1 MARHRSATET
11 APGPARGGATA
22 ARSGRRGRRRA
33 RADSLTTALLAVPW
47 VTIVLLVLVPVAAV
61 DLLRPAVYA
70 ATTTVTA
77 TSEAVAAR
85 AAVDLTRADVVDR
98 VEDRI
103 ELEDDWRGR
112 VQVTV
117 QRTGAEDEVLVRAR
131 AADPRLAALA
141 ADTAAALAVSDA
153 PDDLALSEA
162 AAVPTRPE
170 GEGPRWWVIASLPL
184 LVLAV
189 LAEQVRARRE
199 TEQAAGGGGPGRP
212 VRGAT

>member
-170 GEGPRWWVIASLPL
+170 GEGPRWVIASLPL

>member
-1 MARHRSATET
+1 MGRHRSA
-11 APGPARGGATA
+11 AQVARRGGATA
-22 ARSGRRGRRRA
+22 ARPGRRGRRRA

-47 VTIVLLVLVPVAAV
+47 VTVVLLVLVPVAAV

-77 TSEAVAAR
+77 TSEEAAGR
-85 AAVDLTRADVVDR
+85 AAVDLTRADVVGR

-103 ELEDDWRGR
+103 ELEDAWRG
-112 VQVTV
+112 TV
-117 QRTGAEDEVLVRAR
+117 HLAVDRAGEPDEVRVLAR

-153 PDDLALSEA
+153 PEDLALSAA

-170 GEGPRWWVIASLPL
+170 GEGPRWWVVSAVPL
-184 LVLAV
+184 LVLAALV
-189 LAEQVRARRE
+189 ERVRARRE
-199 TEQAAGGGGPGRP
+199 TAPARGVGGPVRP
-212 VRGAT
+212 VRDAT